1 MNAKMA
7 SSIADNTS
15 AGASSGFVH
24 STLRTHDCF
33 STRIS
38 LSCLRAIDTC
48 HELLARFSAVSVPSS
63 AWLKTRSR

>member
-1 MNAKMA
+1 
-7 SSIADNTS
+7 
-15 AGASSGFVH
+15 
-24 STLRTHDCF
+24 
-33 STRIS
+33 